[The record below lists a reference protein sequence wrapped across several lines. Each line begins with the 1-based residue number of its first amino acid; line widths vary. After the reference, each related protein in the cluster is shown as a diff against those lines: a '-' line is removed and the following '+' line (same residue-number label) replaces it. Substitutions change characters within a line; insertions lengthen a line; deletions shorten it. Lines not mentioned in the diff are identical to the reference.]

1 MKIMTIT
8 FGSILKMKI
17 RNVMPDSQN
26 HTMAIPSGILPGLKK
41 STQALSPGLTKTYL
55 IAGIS

>member
-17 RNVMPDSQN
+17 RNVKTDSQDY
-26 HTMAIPSGILPGLKK
+26 TLAIPSGILPGLK
-41 STQALSPGLTKTYL
+41 SAQALGPGLTKTYL
-55 IAGIS
+55 TAGIL